1 MQWFRS
7 HRLKVASLALFALV
21 CQLMLSFGHVHL
33 DRLAGNRAVPA
44 VTENA
49 VAATA
54 AKVTF
59 AHLPLSP
66 LQNNPSGLGDDFCAI
81 CASIGLA
88 GALVIPAAPGVPPE
102 LASFKELRWSLA
114 ATQAPPIG
122 HFHFSARGPPR
133 A

>member
-1 MQWFRS
+1 MRFFRS
-7 HRLKVASLALFALV
+7 HRLEMASLALFALA
-21 CQLMLSFGHVHL
+21 CQFVLTFAHVHPGM
-33 DRLAGNRAVPA
+33 GNRAVAAVGLEVASADVPA
-44 VTENA
+44 A
-49 VAATA
+49 PRQ
-54 AKVTF
+54 KD
-59 AHLPLSP
+59 
-66 LQNNPSGLGDDFCAI
+66 PSRLGDDFCAI